1 MRTACNAFF
10 AAPPPPPP
18 RPQAADQTTFI
29 FRVPEGTIFGECSAL
44 RVLGGES
51 KAKRRDNVF
60 SKTACDLLKV
70 RAEAYMMGWRMPS
83 WHALEVAHP

>member
-1 MRTACNAFF
+1 MQTPCHAFF
-10 AAPPPPPP
+10 AAPPP
-18 RPQAADQTTFI
+18 RPQAADQKTFI

-60 SKTACDLLKV
+60 CKTACDLLKV
-70 RAEAYMMGWRMPS
+70 RAVQGPA
-83 WHALEVAHP
+83 